1 LLHRPQHKNRILHFG
16 KVKLKSKYLDK
27 SELGK
32 LRAMLAEE
40 AWLPFW
46 VSLETGLRIGDVVK
60 LRRQNL
66 QSDGLHYKAQKT
78 GKNGV
83 AAISADLR
91 RNLSARRGKW
101 LFPSPYK
108 KDKHI
113 TRQTAWARIKAAC
126 KRAGIDDEGV
136 SPHSLRKVFAVEL
149 YREKGFK
156 AVQEALQ
163 HNSAATTEIYSF
175 ADWNTGDNAEKPLQ
189 RKDLQ
194 LIVQMVIE
202 ALGESRAF
210 VKENR
215 GKRTKKGS

>member
-1 LLHRPQHKNRILHFG
+1 MR
-16 KVKLKSKYLDK
+16 SKYIETT
-27 SELGK
+27 ELEK

-40 AWLPFW
+40 AWLPLW

-60 LRRQNL
+60 LRKQNL

-83 AAISADLR
+83 AKISAELR
-91 RNLSARRGKW
+91 RELAKKRGKW
-101 LFPSPYK
+101 IFSSPYK
-108 KDKHI
+108 KGQHL
-113 TRQTAWARIKAAC
+113 TRQAAWARIKSAC
-126 KRAGIDDEGV
+126 KRAGVNPDGV

-163 HNSAATTEIYSF
+163 HRSAATTEIYSF
-175 ADWNTGDNAEKPLQ
+175 ADWSTGENAELPLR
-189 RKDLQ
+189 RKDMQ
-194 LIVQMVIE
+194 LLVKMVIE
-202 ALGESRAF
+202 ALGESREF
-210 VKENR
+210 VKENK